1 MRREELP
8 DIDPQAVETV
18 RSFVVE
24 DGSMAGHLPLE
35 YHRCA
40 GGGRRKIRGSFEVL
54 ADLRGKRPIRPR
66 VCSSLEIS
74 FALGGRLLLF
84 STESPKNR

>member
-35 YHRCA
+35 
-40 GGGRRKIRGSFEVL
+40 
-54 ADLRGKRPIRPR
+54 
-66 VCSSLEIS
+66 
-74 FALGGRLLLF
+74 
-84 STESPKNR
+84 